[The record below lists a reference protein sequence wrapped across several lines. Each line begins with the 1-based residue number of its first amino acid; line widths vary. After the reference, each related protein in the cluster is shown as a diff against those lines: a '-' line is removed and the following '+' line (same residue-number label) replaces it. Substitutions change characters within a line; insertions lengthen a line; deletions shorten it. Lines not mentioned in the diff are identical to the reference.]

1 MPANP
6 TTLAAKREAACKALL
21 RKAHAIIDPAGA
33 TPAALEQV
41 QALLIGLAS
50 KPDLFPREDFAA
62 PVAQARNHMLAEDG
76 EDGFGLY
83 LTINMPGK
91 VAAPHDH
98 GIWCVNAGISG
109 VELHRFFQ
117 RTDDGKTPGYAT
129 VEELTGATVALGTG
143 IAMADH
149 DIHDTV
155 VIGNQPAIGL
165 ALYGY
170 ALTRFP
176 SVVWFHPEFE
186 SVRAL
191 PSRRAAAASATVK
204 A

>member
-6 TTLAAKREAACKALL
+6 SPAARRSTACRALL
-21 RKAHAIIDPAGA
+21 RKAHAIIDPGGA

-41 QALLIGLAS
+41 KALLIGLAG
-50 KPDLFPREDFAA
+50 KADLFPMTEFAP
-62 PVAQARNHMLAEDG
+62 PVAQARNYMLGEDG
-76 EDGFGLY
+76 ADGFGLY

-117 RTDDGKTPGYAT
+117 RTDDGSVAGRAT
-129 VEELTGATVALGTG
+129 VDEITGATVGLGTG
-143 IAMADH
+143 VFMADH
-149 DIHDTV
+149 DIHATE

-170 ALTRFP
+170 ALARFP

-191 PSRRAAAASATVK
+191 PSRRALVDA
-204 A
+204 

>member
-1 MPANP
+1 MKANP
-6 TTLAAKREAACKALL
+6 PTLAGRRTAACRALL

-33 TPAALEQV
+33 TPAALEQLK
-41 QALLIGLAS
+41 ALLIGLAG
-50 KPDLFPREDFAA
+50 KADLFPMADFAA
-62 PVAQARNHMLAEDG
+62 PVAQGRNHMLAEDG
-76 EDGFGLY
+76 DDGFGLY

-117 RTDDGKTPGYAT
+117 RTDDGSIPGRAT
-129 VEELTGATVALGTG
+129 VEEITGATVGPGTG
-143 IAMADH
+143 IAMTDH
-149 DIHDTV
+149 GIHDTA
-155 VIGNQPAIGL
+155 VIGNQPAVGL

-170 ALTRFP
+170 ALVRFP

-191 PSRRAAAASATVK
+191 PSRRAPASAAVVN